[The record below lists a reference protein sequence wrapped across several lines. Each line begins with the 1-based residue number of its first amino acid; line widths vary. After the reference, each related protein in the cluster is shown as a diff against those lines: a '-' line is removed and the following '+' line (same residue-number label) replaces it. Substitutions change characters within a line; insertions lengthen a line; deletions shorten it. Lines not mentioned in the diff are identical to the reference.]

1 MTKPRLKHE
10 FQTVRQ
16 QFFPRWDRESRWR
29 IRQVSDLN
37 GAHGRV
43 YPETRTIR
51 ITHLPDGDEGTVLLI
66 HEIAHAASNWGHG
79 KKWQAR
85 MERAAVAA
93 DAMSRPELAR
103 LLRKEVAGY
112 RDPVARV
119 TARLAYQEISDAV
132 VEAPDV
138 TFLQVVDC
146 LRRDYGFSRKEFLDR
161 FRRARAVF
169 DRERR
174 DEAERA
180 RVKAKLMA
188 MISPTSST
196 TLAVLRS
203 SRREGPTDGGP
214 D

>member
-1 MTKPRLKHE
+1 MTKRRLQHE
-10 FQTVRQ
+10 FQAVRQ
-16 QFFPRWDRESRWR
+16 QFFPRWDRAGRWR

-37 GAHGRV
+37 GANVRV

-51 ITHLPDGDEGTVLLI
+51 ITHLPDGDEGTLLLI

-79 KKWQAR
+79 KKWQCR

-93 DAMSRPELAR
+93 EGMGRTELAG
-103 LLRKEVAGY
+103 LLRKEIAGY

-119 TARLAYQEISDAV
+119 TAGLVYQEISDAV
-132 VEAPDV
+132 VEAPDL

-146 LRRDYGFSRKEFLDR
+146 LRRDYGLSRKEFLDR

-188 MISPTSST
+188 MPRPTSST
-196 TLAVLRS
+196 TLVVLKS